1 MSVPRG
7 PVYADQ
13 GLTLCCSCCYL
24 STHWQHQQLHRR
36 LCAVP
41 DKDQHDLL
49 QVVNGI
55 HLTAQALALSLGL
68 SMDGLLHVT
77 VASIKSLE
85 NPGKHHGSNTGQ
97 RLSMATAVITAMR
110 HKKSLPAN
118 TSFFQKQLAWRNCSS
133 ATETVNGPLEA
144 LAAEFS
150 VLLLPEVSCLW
161 QIHCQGTHLCGND
174 NSTAEDALL

>member
-118 TSFFQKQLAWRNCSS
+118 TSFFQVPELSVIAAMWRHGLFQCNDFLPFVVQQP
-133 ATETVNGPLEA
+133 TVV
-144 LAAEFS
+144 AAPS
-150 VLLLPEVSCLW
+150 KAP
-161 QIHCQGTHLCGND
+161 
-174 NSTAEDALL
+174 